1 VVRKRPS
8 LKSRREAEIVEVR
21 QDAERGDRRDWS
33 RWRSGALLV
42 ALLVGIGVAAAALI
56 GVLAVAL
63 AALMDQAL
71 G

>member
-1 VVRKRPS
+1 M
-8 LKSRREAEIVEVR
+8 EVR
-21 QDAERGDRRDWS
+21 QGAERGDRRDWS
-33 RWRSGALLV
+33 RWRSGTLLV
-42 ALLVGIGVAAAALI
+42 ALLVGIGIAAAALI

>member
-1 VVRKRPS
+1 MERPS
-8 LKSRREAEIVEVR
+8 LKSRREADIVEVS
-21 QDAERGDRRDWS
+21 DGVERGRGSGWS
-33 RWRSGALLV
+33 RLRAGALLV
-42 ALLVGIGVAAAALI
+42 ALLVGIGVGAAVVI